1 MEHKAMRIGRS
12 CNAICWLVAVL
23 FGLFVLA
30 AMMTWTGWSW
40 IVALVLGLIAA
51 LGAGWVLTSYFCEN
65 SDGHLQEGAKPA
77 SADTALDKTAEAE
90 AATAEA
96 EKEAKATAAAQTE
109 DNDGDGVFEG
119 DDEGV
124 KPATLNAARDGKPDD
139 LKKIKG
145 IGPKMEIMCNELG
158 FYHFDQIAA
167 WTDAEVAWVDANLK
181 GFKGRVTR
189 DDWVG
194 QAKLL
199 AAGKDTEFSRRVDK
213 GGVY

>member
-1 MEHKAMRIGRS
+1 MEHKTMRVGRS
-12 CNAICWLVAVL
+12 CNAICWLVAVF

-30 AMMTWTGWSW
+30 AMVTWTSWSW
-40 IVALVLGLIAA
+40 VVALVLGLIAA

-65 SDGHLQEGAKPA
+65 SDGHWEEGAKLA
-77 SADTALDKTAEAE
+77 SADTALEETPEAE
-90 AATAEA
+90 VATAG
-96 EKEAKATAAAQTE
+96 KEAKATAAAQTE
-109 DNDGDGVFEG
+109 DDDGDDVPEG
-119 DDEGV
+119 ENEGV
-124 KPATLNAARDGKPDD
+124 KPVTLSAARDGKPDD

-167 WTDAEVAWVDANLK
+167 WTDAEVAWVNVNLK

-199 AAGKDTEFSRRVDK
+199 AAGKDTEFSKRVDK